1 MLGLPVNPTL
11 GRLKQEDRECR
22 DFQQDL
28 LKRGRRARD
37 NGKERVKKRSIFRLE
52 SG

>member
-28 LKRGRRARD
+28 LKRGRARD
-37 NGKERVKKRSIFRLE
+37 NGKERVKKRSIFRL
-52 SG
+52 